1 MLLHQAIHQAVETI
15 GLDCLN
21 NALPNIVADY
31 AGYED
36 IPA

>member
-31 AGYED
+31 AGISSY
-36 IPA
+36 PA